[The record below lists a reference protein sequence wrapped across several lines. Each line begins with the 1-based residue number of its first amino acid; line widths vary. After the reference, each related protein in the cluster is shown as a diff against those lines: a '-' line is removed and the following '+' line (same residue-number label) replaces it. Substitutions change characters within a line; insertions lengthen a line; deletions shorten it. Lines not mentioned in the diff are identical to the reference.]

1 MIMKEMGNTV
11 HVNWLQTL
19 RQLREEVTPVIYGIA
34 EAEAAGE
41 LKAKLEAFSE
51 ALEKLPPLLEQL
63 RAISIPQG
71 ENTEELH
78 EVLDLEQRALATFID
93 SCQLTVEQVKQP
105 NRFLGST
112 IMLKVSLANRYWD
125 LSTRVSSALLKK

>member
-1 MIMKEMGNTV
+1 MEEMDNTASIE
-11 HVNWLQTL
+11 WLQSL
-19 RQLREEVTPVIYGIA
+19 KQLRDEVSPIIYGIA

-41 LKAKLEAFSE
+41 LEAKLEAFSE

-105 NRFLGST
+105 NRFLWST
-112 IMLKVSLANRYWD
+112 IKLKVSLANRYWD
-125 LSTRVSSALLKK
+125 LSTRVSSALLK